1 MVPVLQSIA
10 QIKAIFPQEKWEVFL
25 DNCAVMIYLGS
36 GPAALST
43 HEYIS
48 KLLGEMTIDTRNDGV
63 TTGVHGNSSLNNQR
77 AGRGLMTPGEVKR
90 MSRKDCLIF
99 MEGQYPI
106 RDRKNFPFNT
116 PIWKESKKLAGKNG
130 YKHPV
135 RVVYN
140 PRTMTYRT
148 IRNKQDFQ
156 VIDKKDVAFYKE
168 VEKTDKSI
176 KVCEI
181 NEEDFLYLNFDVDP
195 KPTEEELIQLF
206 EKSKK
211 DTGLQ
216 ERAIEMEEQL
226 MQENR
231 SNVPN
236 FGTEEE
242 TTEVDEEEQKE
253 EKWDLSGTINQCIQ
267 RYAAQ
272 LTEEQI
278 NEILLGLENGLTEE
292 EVKSY
297 FTFPVEKM
305 NQYRRAYQFTQ

>member
-1 MVPVLQSIA
+1 MLKITNDGRKLALDQRLVSDAFPDSVDGKVSECARQCYDIWENTKDTKSA
-10 QIKAIFPQEKWEVFL
+10 QLVFC
-25 DNCAVMIYLGS
+25 D
-36 GPAALST
+36 LST
-43 HEYIS
+43 P
-48 KLLGEMTIDTRNDGV
+48 KNDGTFNV
-63 TTGVHGNSSLNNQR
+63 YDDLKQK
-77 AGRGLMTPGEVKR
+77 LMD
-90 MSRKDCLIF
+90 KDCLIF

-216 ERAIEMEEQL
+216 ERAMEMEEQL

>member
-1 MVPVLQSIA
+1 
-10 QIKAIFPQEKWEVFL
+10 
-25 DNCAVMIYLGS
+25 
-36 GPAALST
+36 
-43 HEYIS
+43 
-48 KLLGEMTIDTRNDGV
+48 
-63 TTGVHGNSSLNNQR
+63 
-77 AGRGLMTPGEVKR
+77 MTPGEVKR

-195 KPTEEELIQLF
+195 KPTEEELIQMF

-242 TTEVDEEEQKE
+242 TTEVDEEEQKEKKE

-305 NQYRRAYQFTQ
+305 NQYRRAYQFMQ